1 MSDSDVK
8 VMNIVN
14 QAVRE
19 AQEENRRRGI
29 ANAYCLNGTLVWQLP
44 DGSIVTSDPNL
55 S

>member
-1 MSDSDVK
+1 MPDLVERMTAIGS
-8 VMNIVN
+8 

-44 DGSIVTSDPNL
+44 DGSIVTTDPNIN
-55 S
+55 